1 MEIISGFAKNVQLK
15 TPRSFNVRPTTIR
28 ARCALFDSLGSFEGL
43 KVLDLFAGSGA
54 MGLEAASRGASE
66 VTLVE
71 SAPEH
76 CRFIRTNVEK
86 VEQRGGECKYNIIKS
101 DVISLLKSGRMGKKE
116 FDIIFVDP
124 PYADSARCFK
134 IITSEKSFRLDQPN
148 ALMVWE
154 IPDKKNKS
162 VEFLFS
168 GEWNVKNRRKFA
180 GTDFLIL
187 N

>member
-86 VEQRGGECKYNIIKS
+86 VEQLQY
-101 DVISLLKSGRMGKKE
+101 LLFHQHRVDLLLLLELLQVYLSGQQVLLLSFLKE
-116 FDIIFVDP
+116 
-124 PYADSARCFK
+124 
-134 IITSEKSFRLDQPN
+134 Q
-148 ALMVWE
+148 AL
-154 IPDKKNKS
+154 S
-162 VEFLFS
+162 
-168 GEWNVKNRRKFA
+168 
-180 GTDFLIL
+180 
-187 N
+187 